1 MTTPTPTPPKPKRW
15 LLAVDPRVYHWDTL
29 FVKGKEMWRHAGNKP
44 DALRQ
49 LKQVRK
55 GDRAL
60 CYHGKPEHAIYALA
74 EVSRDPYPDPHDRDG
89 KKLVTDLRAIERLP
103 RQVPLTELRGS
114 KPLRKVKFLKNT
126 RMTICPLTEE
136 EYAEA
141 LRMAGIVASPGIPLP

>member
-1 MTTPTPTPPKPKRW
+1 MTLPAAKPKRW

-29 FVKGKEMWRHAGNKP
+29 FVKGKEMWRHAGNRP

-49 LKQVRK
+49 LKLVRK

-74 EVSRDPYPDPHDRDG
+74 EVSRDPYPDPHDAES

-103 RQVPLTELRGS
+103 RQVTLAELRAS
-114 KPLRKVKFLKNT
+114 KALRKVKFLKNT
-126 RMTICPLTEE
+126 RLTICPLTEE
-136 EYAEA
+136 EYAEV
-141 LRMAGIVASPGIPLP
+141 LRLAGIVASPGIPLP

>member
-1 MTTPTPTPPKPKRW
+1 MIQPPPKPKRW

-29 FVKGKEMWRHAGNKP
+29 FVKGKEMWRHAGSRP

-49 LKQVRK
+49 LKVVRK

-74 EVSRDPYPDPHDRDG
+74 EVSRDPYPDPHDPDS

-103 RQVPLTELRGS
+103 RQVTLTELRAN
-114 KPLRKVKFLKNT
+114 KALRKVKFLKNT
-126 RMTICPLTEE
+126 RLTICPLTEE
-136 EYAEA
+136 EYADI

>member
-1 MTTPTPTPPKPKRW
+1 MTQPPLPKPKRW

-29 FVKGKEMWRHAGNKP
+29 FVKGKEMWRHAGNRP

-49 LKQVRK
+49 LKLVRK

-74 EVSRDPYPDPHDRDG
+74 EVSRDPYPDPHDPES

-103 RQVPLTELRGS
+103 RQVPLAELRAS
-114 KPLRKVKFLKNT
+114 KALRKVKFLKNT
-126 RMTICPLTEE
+126 RLTICLLTEE
-136 EYAEA
+136 EYAEV
-141 LRMAGIVASPGIPLP
+141 LRIAGIVASPGIPLP

>member
-1 MTTPTPTPPKPKRW
+1 MTTTPAPPPKQRRW

-29 FVKGKEMWRHAGNKP
+29 FVKGKEMWRHAGVKP

-49 LKQVRK
+49 LKQVQK

-74 EVSRDPYPDPHDRDG
+74 EVSRAPYPDPHD
-89 KKLVTDLRAIERLP
+89 KESKLMVVDLRAIERLP
-103 RQVPLTELRGS
+103 RQVSLAELRQA
-114 KPLRKVKFLKNT
+114 KPLKKVKFLKNT
-126 RMTICPLTEE
+126 RLTICPLADE
-136 EYAEA
+136 EYSEI